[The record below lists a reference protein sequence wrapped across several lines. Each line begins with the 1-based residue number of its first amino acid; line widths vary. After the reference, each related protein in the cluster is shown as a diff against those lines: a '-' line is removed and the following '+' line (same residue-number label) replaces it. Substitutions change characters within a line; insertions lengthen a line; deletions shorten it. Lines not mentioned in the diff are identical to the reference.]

1 MCGVFCFGLSGISES
16 LKKKIVT
23 LLFRT
28 IIFSFTELIS
38 YFCNLIYKFK
48 IMATASLKIRL
59 SYNQIL
65 ELARQLS
72 DEDKLQLNRELSAEV
87 RKIEL
92 QRLLQVFKNDE
103 ISLEEISSEVELV
116 RQARY
121 EARK

>member
-1 MCGVFCFGLSGISES
+1 
-16 LKKKIVT
+16 
-23 LLFRT
+23 
-28 IIFSFTELIS
+28 
-38 YFCNLIYKFK
+38 
-48 IMATASLKIRL
+48 MATASLNIRL

-121 EARK
+121 EARKSYSNHH

>member
-1 MCGVFCFGLSGISES
+1 
-16 LKKKIVT
+16 
-23 LLFRT
+23 
-28 IIFSFTELIS
+28 
-38 YFCNLIYKFK
+38 
-48 IMATASLKIRL
+48 MATASLKIRL

-65 ELARQLS
+65 ELVRQLS

-92 QRLLQVFKNDE
+92 QRLLQVFKSDE
-103 ISLEEISSEVELV
+103 ISLEEITSEVELV

>member
-1 MCGVFCFGLSGISES
+1 
-16 LKKKIVT
+16 
-23 LLFRT
+23 
-28 IIFSFTELIS
+28 
-38 YFCNLIYKFK
+38 
-48 IMATASLKIRL
+48 MATATLNICL
-59 SYNQIL
+59 NYNQIL

-72 DEDKLQLNRELSAEV
+72 DDDKLQLNRELSAEV

-103 ISLEEISSEVELV
+103 ISLDEIASEVELV

>member
-1 MCGVFCFGLSGISES
+1 MN
-16 LKKKIVT
+16 
-23 LLFRT
+23 R
-28 IIFSFTELIS
+28 IIKRI
-38 YFCNLIYKFK
+38 
-48 IMATASLKIRL
+48 IMATASLNIRL

-65 ELARQLS
+65 ELARQLT

>member
-1 MCGVFCFGLSGISES
+1 MN
-16 LKKKIVT
+16 
-23 LLFRT
+23 R
-28 IIFSFTELIS
+28 IIKRI
-38 YFCNLIYKFK
+38 
-48 IMATASLKIRL
+48 IMATASLNVRL

>member
-1 MCGVFCFGLSGISES
+1 
-16 LKKKIVT
+16 
-23 LLFRT
+23 
-28 IIFSFTELIS
+28 
-38 YFCNLIYKFK
+38 
-48 IMATASLKIRL
+48 MATASLNIRL

-103 ISLEEISSEVELV
+103 ISLEDISSEVELV

>member
-1 MCGVFCFGLSGISES
+1 M
-16 LKKKIVT
+16 K
-23 LLFRT
+23 R
-28 IIFSFTELIS
+28 IIKRI
-38 YFCNLIYKFK
+38 
-48 IMATASLKIRL
+48 IMATASLNIRL
-59 SYNQIL
+59 SYNLIL

>member
-1 MCGVFCFGLSGISES
+1 
-16 LKKKIVT
+16 
-23 LLFRT
+23 
-28 IIFSFTELIS
+28 
-38 YFCNLIYKFK
+38 
-48 IMATASLKIRL
+48 MATASLNIRL

-72 DEDKLQLNRELSAEV
+72 DEDKLQLNRELFAEV

>member
-1 MCGVFCFGLSGISES
+1 
-16 LKKKIVT
+16 
-23 LLFRT
+23 
-28 IIFSFTELIS
+28 
-38 YFCNLIYKFK
+38 
-48 IMATASLKIRL
+48 MATASLNIRL

-121 EARK
+121 ETRK

>member
-1 MCGVFCFGLSGISES
+1 
-16 LKKKIVT
+16 
-23 LLFRT
+23 
-28 IIFSFTELIS
+28 
-38 YFCNLIYKFK
+38 
-48 IMATASLKIRL
+48 MATASLNIRL

-103 ISLEEISSEVELV
+103 IFLEEISSEVELV

>member
-1 MCGVFCFGLSGISES
+1 M
-16 LKKKIVT
+16 
-23 LLFRT
+23 RR
-28 IIFSFTELIS
+28 IIKRI
-38 YFCNLIYKFK
+38 
-48 IMATASLKIRL
+48 IMATASLNIRL

-72 DEDKLQLNRELSAEV
+72 DEDKLQLNRELFAEV

-103 ISLEEISSEVELV
+103 IPLEEISSEVELV

-121 EARK
+121 GARK

>member
-1 MCGVFCFGLSGISES
+1 
-16 LKKKIVT
+16 
-23 LLFRT
+23 
-28 IIFSFTELIS
+28 
-38 YFCNLIYKFK
+38 
-48 IMATASLKIRL
+48 MATASLNIRL
-59 SYNQIL
+59 NYRQIL

>member
-1 MCGVFCFGLSGISES
+1 MN
-16 LKKKIVT
+16 
-23 LLFRT
+23 R
-28 IIFSFTELIS
+28 IIKRI
-38 YFCNLIYKFK
+38 
-48 IMATASLKIRL
+48 IMATASLNIRL

-103 ISLEEISSEVELV
+103 ISLEDISSEVELV

>member
-1 MCGVFCFGLSGISES
+1 M
-16 LKKKIVT
+16 K
-23 LLFRT
+23 R
-28 IIFSFTELIS
+28 IIKRI
-38 YFCNLIYKFK
+38 
-48 IMATASLKIRL
+48 IMATASLNIRL

-72 DEDKLQLNRELSAEV
+72 NEDKLQLNRELSAEV

>member
-1 MCGVFCFGLSGISES
+1 
-16 LKKKIVT
+16 
-23 LLFRT
+23 
-28 IIFSFTELIS
+28 
-38 YFCNLIYKFK
+38 
-48 IMATASLKIRL
+48 MATASLNIPL

>member
-1 MCGVFCFGLSGISES
+1 M
-16 LKKKIVT
+16 K
-23 LLFRT
+23 R
-28 IIFSFTELIS
+28 IIKRI
-38 YFCNLIYKFK
+38 
-48 IMATASLKIRL
+48 IMATASLNIRL
-59 SYNQIL
+59 SYNLLL